1 MQKNILPRFDSFV
14 FLLFSFVFLLAC
26 SEEGTGPKPKPAGY
40 QTQIPWKSLSNSD
53 WPTYKADMQR
63 TGRSKH
69 SVNLSGAIT
78 TIDGFQL
85 ESSLVVDSESNILFP
100 VTGYKGALIKINDN
114 LEADSLTVFER
125 AIDINTTPVILDSN
139 NILATNSRELF
150 KISAGGEIKWRFQPG
165 GKIFLSGI
173 AVALNSDIFFTDID
187 GILYALGANGKLK
200 WKLEGYN
207 FAGNTA
213 QSIAFYP
220 DSKVLYLNGLG
231 PSLFAVDIATKSV
244 VWEYGTENQ
253 FSPPLV
259 DNEGNIYQ
267 LFNSTRTLVSFLPN
281 GTIRW
286 QYESTGN
293 YIYTNDAGLTMDTK
307 GNLYFATDS
316 LYSFSYSGE
325 PRWRVALNGS
335 ASNLICD
342 NSDQLLMVL
351 GNEDFHFKPVIYSNE
366 GDLIKEIQT
375 DINFYQGWPDIITAD
390 SWLIPLFLDPKIIQ
404 IK

>member
-1 MQKNILPRFDSFV
+1 MPKSISFR
-14 FLLFSFVFLLAC
+14 LFSFVLFLLSFVLFLTC
-26 SEEGTGPKPKPAGY
+26 SEEGTGPKPKPEGY
-40 QTQIPWKSLSNSD
+40 QIKIPWKSLSDSD

-100 VTGYKGALIKINDN
+100 VAGYKSALIKINDN

-139 NILATNSRELF
+139 NILVTNSRELF
-150 KISAGGEIKWRFQPG
+150 KISSNGNRIWRFQTDS
-165 GKIFLSGI
+165 KIFLSGI
-173 AVALNSDIFFTDID
+173 AVGLNGDIFLTDIG

-213 QSIAFYP
+213 QLIALSP

-244 VWEYGTENQ
+244 LWEYGTEKQ

-267 LFNSTRTLVSFLPN
+267 LFNSIRTLVSFLPN

-325 PRWRVALNGS
+325 LRWHVALNGS

-366 GDLIKEIQT
+366 GVLVREIQT
-375 DINFYQGWPDIITAD
+375 DINFYQGWPDILTHD